1 MEKVVSQDESKL
13 RFCIQCN
20 KPKVYCKEMCQACY
34 VKMYRQTE
42 SGKEVLKKYSSTKGK
57 EAQKRYLEKKRI
69 ENPQKQKIVHNKIC
83 ECGEK
88 SIAKGFCRSCYQ
100 KYYNRKRIGWKGT
113 TYSINKNVDFQKKY
127 ELILINLK
135 KGFSIRESC
144 ELANSDTSTFYKN
157 ISPIQKAEVDRIVL
171 LTRRSLNNNFE
182 W

>member
-1 MEKVVSQDESKL
+1 MENVVSQDKSKL

-20 KPKVYCKEMCQACY
+20 KPKVYCKRMCQACY

-83 ECGEK
+83 GCGEK
-88 SIAKGFCRSCYQ
+88 SIVKGFCRSCYHKD
-100 KYYNRKRIGWKGT
+100 KYIKKTGKRGEKV
-113 TYSINKNVDFQKKY
+113 NFQKKY

>member
-1 MEKVVSQDESKL
+1 MENVVSQDESKL

-20 KPKVYCKEMCQACY
+20 KPKVYCKRMCQACY

-88 SIAKGFCRSCYQ
+88 SIAKGFCRSCYHKD
-100 KYYNRKRIGWKGT
+100 KYIKRTGRTGEKV
-113 TYSINKNVDFQKKY
+113 NFQKKY
-127 ELILINLK
+127 ELILIQLK